1 MIKWLQHKPVVRF
14 LVVYVLLSIPWPGF
28 TQVYSACFRAVAGAI
43 FTRFSGGNELTFEKL
58 EGNQPHQWDTRI
70 EIANPARMRS
80 DGSGPVR
87 DLDFGAHGFG
97 WGPMAMLIALVVT
110 TPLPWPRRRRVLLV
124 GAIWLHVFILFSLAV
139 SIWAESAELTPGAL
153 TPFAKAIRTGAN
165 AMLRGQLGLG
175 IPLLIWFLATF
186 QRGDK
191 VGRIALFVVR
201 SPQKSPML
209 RSSS

>member
-1 MIKWLQHKPVVRF
+1 MIKWLRHKPVVHF

-28 TQVYSACFRAVAGAI
+28 TQAYSACFRAVAGAV

-70 EIANPARMRS
+70 EIANPALMRS

-97 WGPMAMLIALVVT
+97 WEPMAMLLALVVT

-124 GAIWLHVFILFSLAV
+124 GAIWLHVFILFTLAV

-165 AMLRGQLGLG
+165 AFLLGQLGLG
-175 IPLLIWFLATF
+175 IPLLTWFLVAF
-186 QRGDK
+186 WED
-191 VGRIALFVVR
+191 GRLGSFNLFGAVASTSRAR
-201 SPQKSPML
+201 S
-209 RSSS
+209 